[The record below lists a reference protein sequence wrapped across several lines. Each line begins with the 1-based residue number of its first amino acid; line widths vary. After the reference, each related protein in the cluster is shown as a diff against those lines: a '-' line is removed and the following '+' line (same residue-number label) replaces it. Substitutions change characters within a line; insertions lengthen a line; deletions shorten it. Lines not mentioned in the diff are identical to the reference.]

1 MIREGT
7 RVFDVPCNVD
17 IEQTAASLHAHTILQ
32 NVLIRPGDTVL
43 VHGAPSRIGYG
54 ERMCIECLATVVR
67 AGPLR
72 RWWTQVTGLLDLV
85 ELFEVGFQSKEQ
97 S

>member
-1 MIREGT
+1 MIREST
-7 RVFDVPCNVD
+7 RIFDVACNVD
-17 IEQTAASLHAHTILQ
+17 IEQTAASLHAHAILQ
-32 NVLIRPGDTVL
+32 DVQIHPGDTVL

-54 ERMCIECLATVVR
+54 EHLCIQCLATVVR

-85 ELFEVGFQSKEQ
+85 DLFEVGFQSRER